1 MPPKRKISGA
11 LSTEKLGKLLTA
23 TELST
28 IKNTNIIK
36 KIEKALP
43 DSDDDSRKIEVQR
56 LKNELDETKHL
67 LEKEAERATALDE
80 STAEKDDQENKTST
94 ALTAE
99 LNALRDQ
106 IAECN
111 RNLHNKD
118 GDLTKIKVERDRVLT
133 DKSRLEQV
141 LKQKDEELTNLME
154 EYESTATRSNTLL
167 KEKNQVK
174 GQLDSLE
181 IERRHDGFTIERL
194 KSTTKKLEI
203 ENQSISE
210 ELDSE
215 KDKFQ
220 TAKKLAEEDRKQRK
234 SEAEIA
240 QKEIESLENR
250 IQVLEGDVDYKM
262 NQLLQQRNE
271 YEENVKEFADS
282 EQLYKTELLTQGRVV
297 DLLKS
302 QLETHRKK
310 GEESAATV
318 EELRSDMHQLL
329 EENVQLKESV
339 QRCEELEKDFE
350 SRRTKMEEELKVAND
365 LLSEV
370 KRSGPAFNKDELEE
384 FSPTAAAAIKLLR
397 SGMTLTEMYS
407 EYITK
412 SQLAEKLEAENES
425 YLQMQRQIMAEIK
438 EKEPYIARM
447 RDEYE
452 NSQAFIQDLTDQL
465 ADSNQE
471 LGTLRLESHQVRTSR
486 LKLAEEN
493 DIFVAQ
499 IKDLNNRN
507 LELISKMDDGQGST
521 KMIIEMETELTNKN
535 NELIALQHKYKA
547 FTDMNTEDL
556 ETKINQMDHLLALEK
571 IERSNIES
579 ELSAIK
585 KQRESWHEYF
595 ERRRIEDEENEMQGD
610 ETINDAAVIP
620 SPRKSLSNAKDKE
633 LMVSMQRELDQHKLK
648 IEELQKKNTAQ
659 YAEILNSAKENKDMA
674 CKINKYEVITKNQD
688 FVVVTKEEELQR
700 CKQQV
705 ETLNAAHKQMVK
717 TFEKEGENLSKIT
730 ASLMEA
736 MEEKMQFKIALAAS
750 KSKNNNLEWEVNNL
764 KEQLKNIEKSDVQQ
778 NAVLDTMTK
787 LHQHIA
793 EQKSAATFKLESDL
807 RAEMAK
813 TQAYHS
819 QIETIHKEHAD
830 VVQKFKQQ
838 EESVF
843 KKLEEERSKNST
855 LAQELQRIKQRQMLQ
870 FSKRSSDVG
879 STGSPTKHSTDM
891 SDEFKRFEG
900 EIKTLKEDLE
910 RKNVQIADFK
920 KIAADAEKRMNESI
934 EEFTKIKLCKD
945 KEIEE
950 IQMEK
955 QDLEK
960 TIADHIEEIEKLRK
974 ESGTEDI
981 QNLRSEIDS
990 LNSTILSL
998 KESINSKTDEL
1009 TNMNNSYMNQV
1020 VACGQ
1025 ALTDVQKFKKEASD
1039 MEMKNRQLNDENIV
1053 QKARNDAA
1061 FNEWNEEKEALQKC
1075 VEETTTRIEEQSR
1088 KNNILHEQLEALNKE
1103 VTDSRRRGSIANLDT
1118 SQVSITEDSSGL
1130 LELSQIMRR
1139 DVSIAESERDMA
1151 KTQIIRLQQRTRSQ
1165 ENQIAELKRHLSD
1178 LEDLSKKPSMTE
1190 EQHRKLVESV
1200 NQLNILKES
1209 NFVLRDEKNRAL
1221 DEIRTNE
1228 QKIAELENQL
1238 RPLIRLEAEAKQ
1250 NMVKKEEELNSVK
1263 KAHASE
1269 MQKTKASHEE
1279 EIKKANHG
1287 KISIEKVKQ
1296 IRLESETW
1304 KKNVES
1310 KNAEIK
1316 AKENEILELK
1326 GQTNSLKTL
1335 ISKIEEEKNALEASS
1350 ADNASSKADLDALQ
1364 AKFKESEDK
1373 VKRLRTIAVKHRDE
1387 NKKLKEDVAKKP
1399 ESVPKDTQTEGD
1411 ENILG
1416 GMQSDTKAEM
1426 DIMKKMFQGR
1436 IKTLT
1441 EKLEAEKTTY
1451 EKEIESQKQ
1460 KQAGLDADLVKAKQE
1475 KQRVMQNAKKKIL
1488 QLKKE
1493 LDEEKAK
1500 EREVTPEIKE
1510 QPIIAKIV
1518 AEPKSVA
1525 EVTPQQREPKKPQG
1539 RVVGHVVPT
1548 RVEDVQENP
1557 TAQAI
1562 ISPMPAAT
1570 PTVIN
1575 AEADSASN
1583 IVSQPATISSSV
1595 TMVPDSSQPE
1605 QLMAHPVVSV
1615 SSSTTVIAP
1624 AQTIL
1629 VEATQSDIV
1638 SSPPRAQ
1645 KRGRS
1650 DTNESEDGESKR
1662 FRATDAPEASTSQ
1675 EASTSIPIDD
1685 LEEAEPITI
1694 DEENDLNENLDEDAQ
1709 EESAIPAVEVA
1720 PEVIDMTEDNN
1731 DDIDND
1737 PVEILDDEQE
1747 DQPNHNESM
1756 EIGDEAPT
1764 VSTTADLAPARSV
1777 PPPLEMIT
1785 GLSRPRSIPA
1795 RIPTTPGI
1803 IHVTN
1808 DDDDDGCVPH
1818 TPTLVGTR
1826 SQHEG
1831 NQSLVSPAP
1840 QAVVSSGQRFH
1851 FFGEN
1856 TENDHS
1862 VPGIISDAVSSTTET
1877 NLPEN

>member
-1 MPPKRKISGA
+1 
-11 LSTEKLGKLLTA
+11 
-23 TELST
+23 
-28 IKNTNIIK
+28 
-36 KIEKALP
+36 
-43 DSDDDSRKIEVQR
+43 
-56 LKNELDETKHL
+56 
-67 LEKEAERATALDE
+67 
-80 STAEKDDQENKTST
+80 
-94 ALTAE
+94 
-99 LNALRDQ
+99 
-106 IAECN
+106 
-111 RNLHNKD
+111 
-118 GDLTKIKVERDRVLT
+118 
-133 DKSRLEQV
+133 
-141 LKQKDEELTNLME
+141 
-154 EYESTATRSNTLL
+154 
-167 KEKNQVK
+167 
-174 GQLDSLE
+174 
-181 IERRHDGFTIERL
+181 
-194 KSTTKKLEI
+194 
-203 ENQSISE
+203 
-210 ELDSE
+210 
-215 KDKFQ
+215 
-220 TAKKLAEEDRKQRK
+220 
-234 SEAEIA
+234 
-240 QKEIESLENR
+240 
-250 IQVLEGDVDYKM
+250 
-262 NQLLQQRNE
+262 
-271 YEENVKEFADS
+271 
-282 EQLYKTELLTQGRVV
+282 
-297 DLLKS
+297 
-302 QLETHRKK
+302 
-310 GEESAATV
+310 
-318 EELRSDMHQLL
+318 
-329 EENVQLKESV
+329 
-339 QRCEELEKDFE
+339 
-350 SRRTKMEEELKVAND
+350 
-365 LLSEV
+365 
-370 KRSGPAFNKDELEE
+370 
-384 FSPTAAAAIKLLR
+384 
-397 SGMTLTEMYS
+397 
-407 EYITK
+407 
-412 SQLAEKLEAENES
+412 
-425 YLQMQRQIMAEIK
+425 MA
-438 EKEPYIARM
+438 
-447 RDEYE
+447 
-452 NSQAFIQDLTDQL
+452 
-465 ADSNQE
+465 
-471 LGTLRLESHQVRTSR
+471 
-486 LKLAEEN
+486 
-493 DIFVAQ
+493 
-499 IKDLNNRN
+499 
-507 LELISKMDDGQGST
+507 
-521 KMIIEMETELTNKN
+521 
-535 NELIALQHKYKA
+535 
-547 FTDMNTEDL
+547 
-556 ETKINQMDHLLALEK
+556 
-571 IERSNIES
+571 
-579 ELSAIK
+579 
-585 KQRESWHEYF
+585 
-595 ERRRIEDEENEMQGD
+595 
-610 ETINDAAVIP
+610 
-620 SPRKSLSNAKDKE
+620 
-633 LMVSMQRELDQHKLK
+633 
-648 IEELQKKNTAQ
+648 
-659 YAEILNSAKENKDMA
+659 
-674 CKINKYEVITKNQD
+674 
-688 FVVVTKEEELQR
+688 
-700 CKQQV
+700 
-705 ETLNAAHKQMVK
+705 
-717 TFEKEGENLSKIT
+717 
-730 ASLMEA
+730 
-736 MEEKMQFKIALAAS
+736 
-750 KSKNNNLEWEVNNL
+750 
-764 KEQLKNIEKSDVQQ
+764 
-778 NAVLDTMTK
+778 
-787 LHQHIA
+787 
-793 EQKSAATFKLESDL
+793 
-807 RAEMAK
+807 
-813 TQAYHS
+813 
-819 QIETIHKEHAD
+819 
-830 VVQKFKQQ
+830 
-838 EESVF
+838 
-843 KKLEEERSKNST
+843 
-855 LAQELQRIKQRQMLQ
+855 
-870 FSKRSSDVG
+870 
-879 STGSPTKHSTDM
+879 
-891 SDEFKRFEG
+891 
-900 EIKTLKEDLE
+900 
-910 RKNVQIADFK
+910 
-920 KIAADAEKRMNESI
+920 
-934 EEFTKIKLCKD
+934 
-945 KEIEE
+945 
-950 IQMEK
+950 
-955 QDLEK
+955 
-960 TIADHIEEIEKLRK
+960 
-974 ESGTEDI
+974 
-981 QNLRSEIDS
+981 
-990 LNSTILSL
+990 
-998 KESINSKTDEL
+998 
-1009 TNMNNSYMNQV
+1009 
-1020 VACGQ
+1020 
-1025 ALTDVQKFKKEASD
+1025 
-1039 MEMKNRQLNDENIV
+1039 
-1053 QKARNDAA
+1053 
-1061 FNEWNEEKEALQKC
+1061 
-1075 VEETTTRIEEQSR
+1075 
-1088 KNNILHEQLEALNKE
+1088 
-1103 VTDSRRRGSIANLDT
+1103 
-1118 SQVSITEDSSGL
+1118 
-1130 LELSQIMRR
+1130 
-1139 DVSIAESERDMA
+1139 
-1151 KTQIIRLQQRTRSQ
+1151 
-1165 ENQIAELKRHLSD
+1165 
-1178 LEDLSKKPSMTE
+1178 
-1190 EQHRKLVESV
+1190 
-1200 NQLNILKES
+1200 
-1209 NFVLRDEKNRAL
+1209 
-1221 DEIRTNE
+1221 
-1228 QKIAELENQL
+1228 
-1238 RPLIRLEAEAKQ
+1238 
-1250 NMVKKEEELNSVK
+1250 KKEEELNSVK